1 MEKSLFIS
9 RFRECKL
16 LLVWCYFH
24 IIFTYETT
32 LFNTNDSFSGHGWS
46 KLSFTDNCVTKINVW
61 TWNDGRHT
69 MYVLQLHAH
78 MMHDFYCEIFNDAAN
93 DASAAS
99 HADAFN
105 QT

>member
-1 MEKSLFIS
+1 M
-9 RFRECKL
+9 
-16 LLVWCYFH
+16 
-24 IIFTYETT
+24 YEQP
-32 LFNTNDSFSGHGWS
+32 
-46 KLSFTDNCVTKINVW
+46 
-61 TWNDGRHT
+61 WNDGRHT

>member
-1 MEKSLFIS
+1 M
-9 RFRECKL
+9 
-16 LLVWCYFH
+16 
-24 IIFTYETT
+24 T
-32 LFNTNDSFSGHGWS
+32 LFQDMVEVSFR
-46 KLSFTDNCVTKINVW
+46 LLIIVW
-61 TWNDGRHT
+61 QRLMYEQPWNDGRHT